1 MVVLVVTK
9 ATKML
14 VAISVVANAVVGG
27 SSSNSVAV
35 AARINVVVAIG
46 NILLDRRCKI
56 VVAIII
62 IIAVMVVVLVLV
74 VVVDAMI
81 VVVAC
86 YFSFSAFLSIEAY
99 SMFFVMASSLPCS
112 TIHHCLVASRTSFF
126 PIPVIL
132 ASTFTDSITDCSL
145 LQMQCFIVTQEQ
157 ACFLSPVL

>member
-27 SSSNSVAV
+27 SSSNSVDV
-35 AARINVVVAIG
+35 AARIYVVVAIG

-62 IIAVMVVVLVLV
+62 IIIIAVMVVVLVLV

-81 VVVAC
+81 AVVAC
-86 YFSFSAFLSIEAY
+86 YFSFSAFSILE
-99 SMFFVMASSLPCS
+99 
-112 TIHHCLVASRTSFF
+112 H
-126 PIPVIL
+126 
-132 ASTFTDSITDCSL
+132 
-145 LQMQCFIVTQEQ
+145 
-157 ACFLSPVL
+157 

>member
-1 MVVLVVTK
+1 MVVVTK

-35 AARINVVVAIG
+35 AAARIYVVVAIG

-62 IIAVMVVVLVLV
+62 IIIIAVMVVVLVLV

-81 VVVAC
+81 AVVAC

-112 TIHHCLVASRTSFF
+112 TIVHHCLVASRTSFF

-132 ASTFTDSITDCSL
+132 ATYYFYR
-145 LQMQCFIVTQEQ
+145 
-157 ACFLSPVL
+157 